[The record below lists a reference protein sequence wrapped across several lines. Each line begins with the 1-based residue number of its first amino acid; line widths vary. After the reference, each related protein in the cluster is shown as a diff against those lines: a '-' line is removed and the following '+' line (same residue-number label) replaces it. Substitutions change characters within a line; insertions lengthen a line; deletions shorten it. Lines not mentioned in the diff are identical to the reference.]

1 MSIESARRVARRLRE
16 AGYEALFAGGCV
28 RDRLRCVEPNDYDIA
43 TSAGPDEVQALFD
56 KTVPVGAEFGVVL
69 VIEDERRYE
78 VAAFRQDVGSRD
90 GRHPAAVR
98 PTDARTDALRR
109 DFTINGMFEDPE
121 SEEVLDY
128 VNGREDLRAGI
139 VRTIGD
145 PLQRFTEDRLRML
158 RAVRFATVL
167 DFVLDPETAAAVE
180 REAGAIAQVSMERIQ
195 QELNRIL
202 TSGRGGRGLG
212 LLHEVGLLDVVLP
225 EVAAMLGVP
234 QPPAF
239 HPEGDVFTHTRM
251 LLDDYRGGGIEV
263 ALAALL
269 HDVAKPPTLSRDDT
283 GRIRFFGHAD
293 LGAEMAGEIL
303 SRLRYS
309 NDTVRRVQDL
319 VARHM
324 DWPNLPK
331 MREAKRRRWLLRPD
345 FDLHLELHRLDC
357 RASHGDLSLHEAM
370 SAERERIEAQPPPL
384 RPLICGKTL
393 IAMGFEPGPAF
404 KLILDAVVDER
415 LEGRL
420 QSEDEARSFVE
431 RHYAPP
437 LGEER
442 EG

>member
-1 MSIESARRVARRLRE
+1 MSIEGARSIARRLRE
-16 AGYEALFAGGCV
+16 AGHEALFAGGCV
-28 RDRLRCVEPNDYDIA
+28 RDRIRGVEPADYDIA
-43 TSAGPDEVQALFD
+43 TSAAPDEVQALFD
-56 KTVPVGAEFGVVL
+56 RTVPIGVEFGVVL
-69 VIEDERRYE
+69 VVQDEQPFE

-90 GRHPAAVR
+90 GRRPAAVR

-121 SEEVLDY
+121 SGEVLDY
-128 VNGREDLRAGI
+128 VRGREDLRAGI

-145 PLQRFTEDRLRML
+145 AQQRFREDRLRML

-167 DFVLDPETAAAVE
+167 DFVLEPETAAAIK
-180 REAGAIAQVSMERIQ
+180 RDAAAIAQVSMERIQ
-195 QELNRIL
+195 QELSRML

-212 LLHEVGLLDVVLP
+212 LLHETGLLEVMLP
-225 EVAAMLGVP
+225 EVAAMLGVL

-251 LLDDYRGGGIEV
+251 LLDDYRGGGLEV

-269 HDVAKPPTLSRDDT
+269 HDVAKPPTFSRDDD

-293 LGAEMAGEIL
+293 RGAEMAGEIL
-303 SRLRYS
+303 TRLRYS
-309 NDTVRRVQDL
+309 NDTVSRVQDL

-357 RASHGDLSLHEAM
+357 RASHGDLSLHVAM
-370 SAERERIEAQPPPL
+370 SAERKHLDEEPPPL

-404 KLILDAVVDER
+404 KQILDAVVDGQ

-420 QSEDEARSFVE
+420 QSEEQARSFVE
-431 RHYAPP
+431 QRYAPP